1 MDTFRELLQASY
13 YKKTFNEINKIFLK
27 EKTLREKE
35 NFDLKFLSVWRELN
49 KLEKSKQ
56 PPHILYLVEV
66 SGDFEDSFIDVVML
80 DEEED
85 EFYALDF
92 LDWREIIDMRV
103 EKPDKMSTEEV
114 LAYILWEITFWG
126 FTNKEV
132 SKERSKIKND
142 KSI

>member
-13 YKKTFNEINKIFLK
+13 YKKIFNEINKIFLK
-27 EKTLREKE
+27 DKTLRQKE
-35 NFDLKFLSVWRELN
+35 NFDLKFLSVWQELN
-49 KLEKSKQ
+49 NLEKSEQ

-66 SGDFEDSFIDVVML
+66 SGDFGDSFIDVVML

-103 EKPDKMSTEEV
+103 EKPDKMSEEEA

-126 FTNKEV
+126 FSNKEV
-132 SKERSKIKND
+132 SKERSKIND
-142 KSI
+142 KPL